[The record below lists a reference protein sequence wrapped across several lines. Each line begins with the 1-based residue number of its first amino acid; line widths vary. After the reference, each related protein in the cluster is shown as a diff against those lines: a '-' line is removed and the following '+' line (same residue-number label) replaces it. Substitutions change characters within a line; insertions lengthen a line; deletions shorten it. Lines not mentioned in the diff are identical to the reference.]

1 MRSRVFLLEV
11 LVCLLFT
18 AAGLCACGASGDA
31 QLADC
36 PFSQLNWNSSI
47 REVVAVEGEE
57 HGSYDSVYGGVCY
70 TYPREFEERM
80 GTVKYMFDGDGA
92 LASIAWA
99 WGTDSQEELLS
110 LYHTIYDSVSAQC
123 GESGYSAEH
132 QTNYGGV
139 WYRDNG
145 DIILS
150 VMITSETKALQFSF
164 LSPAVSSGGQAE
176 AR

>member
-80 GTVKYMFDGDGA
+80 GTVKYMFDGDG
-92 LASIAWA
+92 
-99 WGTDSQEELLS
+99 
-110 LYHTIYDSVSAQC
+110 
-123 GESGYSAEH
+123 YSAEH